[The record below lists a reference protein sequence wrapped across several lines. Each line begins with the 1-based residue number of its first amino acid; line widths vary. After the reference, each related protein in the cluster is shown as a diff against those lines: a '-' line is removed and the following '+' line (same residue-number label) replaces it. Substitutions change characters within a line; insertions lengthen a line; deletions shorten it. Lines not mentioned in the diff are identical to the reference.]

1 MLTFR
6 RSDIKPLANGR
17 GLVFEGCYNCAVTNL
32 NLPAPILVETSAQL
46 RELVA
51 SLSKEPVI
59 AVDTESNSLYAYRE
73 RVCLIQFSTAGA
85 DYLVDPLALE
95 DMDLLA
101 PVFADPQIEK
111 IFHAAEYDVICL
123 RRDFSYTFTNLF
135 DTMLAARILGRRAF
149 GLGAILEAE
158 FGVQVNKRY
167 QRANWGQ
174 RPLPPHLLAY
184 AQVDTHYL
192 LPLRDRLRAE
202 LQQSGRWA
210 LAEEDF
216 ARTCLVEPRPANN
229 HAEALWRI
237 NGAHDL
243 DPQHAAVLQELCR
256 YREDVARSLDR
267 PVFKVINDQTLLAV
281 AEAAPREAPALR
293 RVPGMTPGRLR
304 QHEKGLL
311 RAVRRGLEADPL
323 YPPKSSRPDG
333 NFLARL
339 ERLRQWRKTAARK
352 MGVNSDVVLP
362 RDLLYDL
369 AREAPSTPAGLD
381 ALMAGV
387 PWRRETFGNQIL
399 ALLSH
404 RNNRHRTGR

>member
-1 MLTFR
+1 V
-6 RSDIKPLANGR
+6 A
-17 GLVFEGCYNCAVTNL
+17 NL
-32 NLPAPILVETSAQL
+32 NLPDPILVETPAQL
-46 RELVA
+46 RELVSA
-51 SLSKEPVI
+51 LSEEPVI

-73 RVCLIQFSTAGA
+73 RVCLIQFSTPKA
-85 DYLVDPLALE
+85 DYLLDPLAL
-95 DMDLLA
+95 DDLNALA

-123 RRDFSYTFTNLF
+123 RRDFSFSFVNLF

-149 GLGAILEAE
+149 GLGAILQTE

-192 LPLRDRLRAE
+192 IPLRDRLQSELRAD
-202 LQQSGRWA
+202 GRWA

-216 ARTCLVEPRPANN
+216 ARTCLVEQRPANN
-229 HAEALWRI
+229 HVDSCWRI
-237 NGAHDL
+237 NGVHEL
-243 DPQHAAVLQELCR
+243 DPQQVAVLQELCR

-267 PVFKVINDQTLLAV
+267 PVFKVINDQALLAV
-281 AEAAPREAPALR
+281 ADAAPRDGSALR
-293 RVPGMTPGRLR
+293 RVEGMTAGRLR

-311 RAVRRGLEADPL
+311 RAVLRGLEADPL
-323 YPPKSSRPDG
+323 YPPKASRPDG
-333 NFLARL
+333 NFLTRL
-339 ERLRQWRKTAARK
+339 ERLRQWRKTAARR

-369 AREAPSTPAGLD
+369 AREAPSNPASLD
-381 ALMAGV
+381 VIMSQV
-387 PWRRETFGNQIL
+387 PWRRETFGSQIL
-399 ALLSH
+399 GVLSKG
-404 RNNRHRTGR
+404 NSTHRTGS